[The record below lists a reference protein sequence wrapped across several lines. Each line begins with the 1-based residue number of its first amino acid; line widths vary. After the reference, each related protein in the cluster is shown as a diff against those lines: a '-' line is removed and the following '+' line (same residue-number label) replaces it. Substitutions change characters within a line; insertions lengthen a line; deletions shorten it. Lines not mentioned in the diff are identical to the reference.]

1 MAGNEMC
8 YLGEMLGG
16 YGLVFTP
23 ISALRSNF
31 NTALYCRSCQRAT
44 CWRGDGAG
52 ERGGQADGLREER
65 KMSKRLIEGGHGKL
79 WRKEKWR
86 INKRGE

>member
-1 MAGNEMC
+1 MLGDLGSVAGNEMC

-31 NTALYCRSCQRAT
+31 NTALYCTGGLRR
-44 CWRGDGAG
+44 G
-52 ERGGQADGLREER
+52 ERKIEYEGDRRGAWEIIEKEER
-65 KMSKRLIEGGHGKL
+65 WMTTGVQM
-79 WRKEKWR
+79 
-86 INKRGE
+86 